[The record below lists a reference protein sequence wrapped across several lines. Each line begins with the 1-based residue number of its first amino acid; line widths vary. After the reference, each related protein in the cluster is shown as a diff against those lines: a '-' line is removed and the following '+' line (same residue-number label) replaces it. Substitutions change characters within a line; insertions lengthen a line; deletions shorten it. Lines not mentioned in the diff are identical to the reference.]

1 MKSTARTNIFILK
14 YYLLL
19 FILFTVSCKS
29 QTVSLE
35 TAAQCMQENPPFP
48 CPNFTYVKDIN
59 NSLNKY
65 VGTWEGSLNGKN
77 YEFKFIK
84 KENVGEDIKDD
95 RLIGRLR
102 ITDSNGNIIYNSF
115 TEADDDKTHFFGTNF
130 QPDLKAYIVYFHGP
144 SIGCAEYGDVYLRIQ
159 PTTPDQMTAIM
170 IPDND
175 TTIEGKCPINFQP
188 TIPYEQLIHLIK
200 Q

>member
-95 RLIGRLR
+95 
-102 ITDSNGNIIYNSF
+102 SF